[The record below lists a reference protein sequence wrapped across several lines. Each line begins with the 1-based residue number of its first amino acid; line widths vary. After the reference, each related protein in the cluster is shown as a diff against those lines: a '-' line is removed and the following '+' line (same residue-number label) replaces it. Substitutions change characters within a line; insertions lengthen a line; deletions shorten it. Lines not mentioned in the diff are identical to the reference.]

1 MLGILYTVIAACS
14 YGINSAVVRR
24 AMVSGSATTGVALT
38 VLMGVPLFLVA
49 ALISG
54 QLFDASDL
62 PALHYLALVGAGIVH
77 FVIGRYCF
85 FRSVGIIGI
94 NRNSP
99 FTQTSILYTVVIA
112 IIFLSEEVNALMGA
126 GIALVLLGPMLVP
139 RGASES
145 KGPVQS
151 GGVAT
156 AMTLS
161 RARLAEGYL
170 FGALNGAAWGISPVL
185 VRYALSDTGLGIL
198 GGLVSY
204 SAAGLVLLP
213 AVLIPANIRELAA
226 TDGEVKRWFAFSTLT
241 IFLAQMF
248 RYMALGVSS
257 AILVTALLRAGEV
270 LKLFFA
276 YVMNREIESF
286 ERRVIVGVTLSIL
299 GGVLVV
305 LS

>member
-1 MLGILYTVIAACS
+1 MLGIIYTLIAVLN
-14 YGINSAVVRR
+14 YGLNSAAVRR
-24 AMVSGSATTGVALT
+24 AMVRGSATTGVALT

-54 QLFDASDL
+54 QLFDASDFS
-62 PALHYLALVGAGIVH
+62 ALHYLALVGAGIVH

-85 FRSVGIIGI
+85 FRSVAIIGI

-99 FTQTSILYTVVIA
+99 LTQTTVLYTVVIA
-112 IIFLSEEVNALMGA
+112 VIFLDEEVNALLGA
-126 GIALVLLGPMLVP
+126 GIALVLLGPALMA
-139 RGASES
+139 RGWGGS
-145 KGPVQS
+145 KGQATS
-151 GGVAT
+151 GAT
-156 AMTLS
+156 GTTATLS

-185 VRYALSDTGLGIL
+185 ARYALSDTGLGIL

-213 AVLIPANIRELAA
+213 ALLIPGRVRELMA
-226 TDGEVKRWFAFSTLT
+226 TDNSAKRWFTLT
-241 IFLAQMF
+241 TVTVFLAQMF
-248 RYMALGVSS
+248 RYMALGVAS
-257 AILVTALLRAGEV
+257 AILVTTLLRAGEF

-276 YVMNREIESF
+276 YVINREIESF
-286 ERRVIVGVTLSIL
+286 ERRVILGIAVSIV